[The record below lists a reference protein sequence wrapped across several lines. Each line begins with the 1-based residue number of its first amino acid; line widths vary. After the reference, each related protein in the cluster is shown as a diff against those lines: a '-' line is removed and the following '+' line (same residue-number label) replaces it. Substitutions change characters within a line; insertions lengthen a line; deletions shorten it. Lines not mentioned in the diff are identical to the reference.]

1 MDKLAKLNE
10 VIGPIAGLAE
20 DELSVSLPLWRTRK
34 ILKGEFYNRQ
44 NVVCKDL
51 GIVLKG
57 IFRIYY
63 YDPAADQ
70 EKNVYFFSENQFL
83 VSFRS
88 FLFQYPCS
96 YYIEAL
102 EDSEILYMDYH
113 DLQKMYSS
121 SKAWERFGRLL
132 AEHFFNHSQGRAEDL
147 LFLTHEKRYLNLLEE
162 HPNIVKRIQGYHI
175 ASYLGVKNQSL
186 SRIRKRLTDK

>member
-1 MDKLAKLNE
+1 MDKLALLNE
-10 VIGPIAGLAE
+10 VIAPFAGLAE

-34 ILKGEFYNRQ
+34 IKKGEFYNRQ

-57 IFRIYY
+57 IFRIYF
-63 YDPAADQ
+63 YDPKADQ
-70 EKNVYFFSENQFL
+70 EKNVYFFSEKQFL

-88 FLFQYPCS
+88 FIYQYPCS

-102 EDSEILYMDYH
+102 EDSEIMYMDYH
-113 DLQKMYSS
+113 DLQKMYTA
-121 SKAWERFGRLL
+121 SKSWERFGRLL

-162 HPNIVKRIQGYHI
+162 HPNIVKRVQGYHI

-186 SRIRKRLTDK
+186 SRIRKRLIEK